1 MGEGEKRRDL
11 IKEEGKSYTRTHTHT
26 QGRQVD
32 RHRPIKGEKQKE
44 KKAICK
50 ILIPNTCI
58 EKQEK

>member
-11 IKEEGKSYTRTHTHT
+11 IKEEGKSYTGTYTHTHT
-26 QGRQVD
+26 QGKQVD

-50 ILIPNTCI
+50 I
-58 EKQEK
+58 